1 MPKLLNRTDPK
12 IARKTLA
19 IYWQEIRKNK
29 KLFLLYTTLIPL
41 NRFLYI
47 VALPLLFSLIIQ
59 SLITEPHNWQHASTL
74 LLIAAIISI
83 VSVITSTI
91 GFRRLFYHEERIQTT
106 LLERAMLSLSGHSE
120 QFFANRK
127 VGSLAGDVSKFAHSI
142 VSMMDI
148 LYLQASGLIVNYVT
162 SLIVI
167 AILSPILLLPLALV
181 TGVLIWRSIVGT
193 GRRGPIRHQR
203 KLMTS
208 KLNGLIAD
216 IIGNQQIVRAFAGE
230 KREIHRVNQARH
242 DIEEV
247 VRQEIDIIEKEG
259 QLRQSTL
266 FAFQIITMA
275 FCIWLYTT
283 NGISIAGLIFA
294 VTYLGRLTGSLFDIS
309 PIIRGVEQAF
319 LDAADITEIL
329 SITPEVKDRTNAKTL
344 TVHRGAV
351 HLQNI
356 SFKYPGNA
364 QAVIDGLSLH
374 IQAGERIGLAG
385 HSGGGKTTLTKLIL
399 RFADVSDG
407 AITID
412 EEDIRDVSQ
421 QSLRANIAY
430 VPQEPYLFHRSL
442 RDNIAYGKP
451 DASDDEIITAIKQ
464 ANAMQFIETLPEGLN
479 TIVGERGVKL
489 SGGQRQR
496 IAIARA
502 ILKDAPIL
510 ILDEA
515 TSALDSESE
524 KLIQD
529 ALEKL
534 MKDRTSI
541 VIAHRLSTIAKLDR
555 IIVLQEGMIAEDGT
569 HAELLKQKGIYANL
583 WSHQSGGFIE
593 E

>member
-12 IARKTLA
+12 IARKTLV

-29 KLFLLYTTLIPL
+29 KLFILYTTLIPL

-74 LLIAAIISI
+74 LLVAAAISLI
-83 VSVITSTI
+83 SVITSTV
-91 GFRRLFYHEERIQTT
+91 GFRRLFYHEEQIQTT
-106 LLERAMLSLSGHSE
+106 LLERAMLSLSSHSE

-142 VSMMDI
+142 VSIMDV
-148 LYLQASGLIVNYVT
+148 LYLQASGLIVNYIT
-162 SLIVI
+162 SLVVI
-167 AILSPILLLPLALV
+167 AILSPILLLPLGLV
-181 TGVLIWRSIVGT
+181 TGVLIWRSVVGT

-216 IIGNQQIVRAFAGE
+216 IIGNQQIVRAFATE
-230 KREIHRVNQARH
+230 KREIHRVTQDRH
-242 DIEEV
+242 AIETV
-247 VRQEIDIIEKEG
+247 IRREIDVIEKEG

-275 FCIWLYTT
+275 FCIWLYTSG
-283 NGISIAGLIFA
+283 GISIAGLIFA

-309 PIIRGVEQAF
+309 PIIRGIEQAF

-329 SITPEVKDRTNAKTL
+329 SITPEVKDRKNAHTL
-344 TVHRGAV
+344 TVDYGAV
-351 HLQNI
+351 HLKNI
-356 SFKYPGNA
+356 SFAYPGNT
-364 QAVIDGLSLH
+364 QKVIDDLSLE
-374 IQAGERIGLAG
+374 IKAGERIGLAG

-412 EEDIRDVSQ
+412 GKDIRSMSQ

-451 DASDDEIITAIKQ
+451 NASDDEIVVAIKQ
-464 ANAMQFIETLPEGLN
+464 ANALQFIEALPEGLD

-502 ILKDAPIL
+502 LLKDAPIL

-534 MKDRTSI
+534 MKGRTSI

-555 IIVLQEGMIAEDGT
+555 IIVLEKGAIVEDGP
-569 HAELLKQKGIYANL
+569 HDDLVLLNGIYAKL